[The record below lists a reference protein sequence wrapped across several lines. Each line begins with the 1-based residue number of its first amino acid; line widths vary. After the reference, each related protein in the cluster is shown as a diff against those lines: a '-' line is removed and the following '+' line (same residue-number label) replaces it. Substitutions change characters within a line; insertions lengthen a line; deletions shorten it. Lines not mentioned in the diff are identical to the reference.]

1 MNNETK
7 DSQDL
12 SKEEIRK
19 LLEEKGFLD
28 NAKENFLSLKQLMTC
43 YRCAMMEIETKLNV
57 LNEELSLRQDR
68 NPISSIKSRIKSL
81 PSIISKIERRG
92 LTPSIE
98 QIEKNVN
105 DVAGIRVCCPF
116 VEDVYM
122 IADALLSQD
131 DLTLVSKKDYIKNP
145 KENGYRSLHLIISVP
160 IYLVNEK
167 KQVKVEVQ
175 MRTIAMDFWASIEHQ
190 LRYKK
195 NNKFTQAMTE
205 DLLNCAEISA
215 ELDNKMSSLRNLIL
229 SD

>member
-12 SKEEIRK
+12 SKEEIMK
-19 LLEEKGFLD
+19 LLKEKGFLD

-68 NPISSIKSRIKSL
+68 NPISSIKSRIKSI

-98 QIEKNVN
+98 HIEKNVN

>member
-12 SKEEIRK
+12 SKEEIMK
-19 LLEEKGFLD
+19 LLKEKGFLD

-68 NPISSIKSRIKSL
+68 TPISSIKSRIKSI

>member
-12 SKEEIRK
+12 SKEEIMK
-19 LLEEKGFLD
+19 LLKEKGFLD

-68 NPISSIKSRIKSL
+68 NPISSIKSRIKSI

-229 SD
+229 TD

>member
-12 SKEEIRK
+12 SKEEIMK
-19 LLEEKGFLD
+19 LLKEKGFLD

-195 NNKFTQAMTE
+195 NNKFTQAF
-205 DLLNCAEISA
+205 
-215 ELDNKMSSLRNLIL
+215 LI
-229 SD
+229 

>member
-12 SKEEIRK
+12 SKEEIMK
-19 LLEEKGFLD
+19 LLQEKGFLD

-68 NPISSIKSRIKSL
+68 NPISSIKSRIKSI

>member
-145 KENGYRSLHLIISVP
+145 KENGYRSLHLILSVP

>member
-12 SKEEIRK
+12 SKEEIMK
-19 LLEEKGFLD
+19 LLKEKGFLD

-68 NPISSIKSRIKSL
+68 NPISSIKSRIKSI

>member
-68 NPISSIKSRIKSL
+68 NPISSIKSRIKSI

>member
-12 SKEEIRK
+12 SKEEIMK
-19 LLEEKGFLD
+19 LLQEKGFLD

-68 NPISSIKSRIKSL
+68 NPISSIKSRIKSI

-215 ELDNKMSSLRNLIL
+215 ELDNKMSLLRNLIL

>member
-12 SKEEIRK
+12 SKEEIMK
-19 LLEEKGFLD
+19 LLKEKGFLD